1 MYKPAVRRFRKQR
14 PVNVERGVQCTHSP
28 RSLCAVQWS
37 FQRVVIKSSSDDENY
52 FQNGAR

>member
-28 RSLCAVQWS
+28 CALGVQWS